1 MVVDAAVTTEVDTQQ
16 QLVAVV
22 VQVIFEPPLQQFQL
36 DLLWLVAAAVV
47 QAAKLRPVV
56 VADTQQVSLVLRLTV
71 TAKVAEAELKV
82 RVEQAI
88 QLAVVHLELLVK
100 AAMVAC
106 LVLTV
111 AAVEV
116 AVITVEEEVGLLQI
130 MAQDSQAAE
139 AVALPI

>member
-36 DLLWLVAAAVV
+36 DLLWLAAAVVV